1 MKNIST
7 KKSVVLI
14 VAVIVLILAGIII
27 SVSTD
32 KNRKV
37 KILII
42 I

>member
-32 KNRKV
+32 KNY
-37 KILII
+37 
-42 I
+42 

>member
-14 VAVIVLILAGIII
+14 AAVIVLILAGIII

-32 KNRKV
+32 
-37 KILII
+37 
-42 I
+42 